1 MYQEHLCNKAKH
13 DRYPPDTPLRSLLER
28 PDVERVRE
36 RDVLH
41 ILLKKSHASI
51 PLESCSESVV
61 SRCEHKS
68 GRQLKS

>member
-41 ILLKKSHASI
+41 ILLKK
-51 PLESCSESVV
+51 V
-61 SRCEHKS
+61 SRLYPSRELLRER
-68 GRQLKS
+68 GVTM